1 MMGDMTQSQRDRES
15 ALPESLLQ
23 SPSFLLAQL
32 VREARRIGTRVNED
46 DLRMPHVMV
55 LASLEWFGPA
65 AQRDISGR
73 LRIDASDLVSV
84 LDELEARGLVERR
97 RDERD
102 RRRYVVSITTAGARA
117 LHSWTVSAQ
126 KLNDILLAPLD
137 EDERDRL
144 HEMLVRI
151 YRHHDPHK
159 VSADF
164 LTRIQAISRAKLL

>member
-1 MMGDMTQSQRDRES
+1 MMGNMTGSERDRES
-15 ALPESLLQ
+15 VLPESLLQ
-23 SPSFLLAQL
+23 SPSFILILLA
-32 VREARRIGTRVNED
+32 REARRIGLRVNED
-46 DLRMPHVMV
+46 DLRMQHVMV

-65 AQRDISGR
+65 AQRDISVR

-84 LDELEARGLVERR
+84 LDDLEERGQVERR

-117 LHSWTVSAQ
+117 LHSRMVAAQ
-126 KLNDILLAPLD
+126 KLNDILLAPLSK
-137 EDERDRL
+137 EERERL

-151 YRHHDPHK
+151 YKHHDPHK

-164 LTRIQAISRAKLL
+164 LSRVQAISRAKLR

>member
-1 MMGDMTQSQRDRES
+1 MMGDMAQSQRDRES

-23 SPSFLLAQL
+23 SPSFILAQL
-32 VREARRIGTRVNED
+32 VREARRIGTRVNDD
-46 DLRMPHVMV
+46 DLRMPHIMV

-84 LDELEARGLVERR
+84 LDDLEERGLVERK

-102 RRRYVVSITTAGARA
+102 RRRYVVSITTAGASVQ
-117 LHSWTVSAQ
+117 HSWMVSTQ

-137 EDERDRL
+137 QEERERL
-144 HEMLVRI
+144 HEMLVRV

-164 LTRIQAISRAKLL
+164 LSRIQAISKAKLL